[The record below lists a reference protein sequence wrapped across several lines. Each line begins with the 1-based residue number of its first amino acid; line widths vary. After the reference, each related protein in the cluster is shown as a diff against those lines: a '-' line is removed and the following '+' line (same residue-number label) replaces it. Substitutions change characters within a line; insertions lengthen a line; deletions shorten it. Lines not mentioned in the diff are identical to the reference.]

1 MSHSQSE
8 PVSLQPRSSTTAVAA
23 QPAPVPSN
31 LLLLQTVEKTVIN
44 PESSALMQECSDE
57 EDIILEDVRQAT
69 PSQVMPSQPM
79 PTQVIPSQPMPRQ
92 ATMVIWVIE
101 FPKEICKFMYNLH
114 KYPISD
120 RFR

>member
-8 PVSLQPRSSTTAVAA
+8 PVSLQPRSSTTPVAA

-57 EDIILEDVRQAT
+57 EDIILEDGRQAT
-69 PSQVMPSQPM
+69 PSQATPIQAMPNQA
-79 PTQVIPSQPMPRQ
+79 TPRQ
-92 ATMVIWVIE
+92 ANMVIWVIE
-101 FPKEICKFMYNLH
+101 FPKKRYE
-114 KYPISD
+114 
-120 RFR
+120 RA

>member
-8 PVSLQPRSSTTAVAA
+8 PVSLQPRSTTTAAPV
-23 QPAPVPSN
+23 PAPVPSN

-69 PSQVMPSQPM
+69 PSQGMPSQP
-79 PTQVIPSQPMPRQ
+79 TSRQ
-92 ATMVIWVIE
+92 ATMVIWFIE
-101 FPKEICKFMYNLH
+101 FPKEICKIM
-114 KYPISD
+114 
-120 RFR
+120 

>member
-8 PVSLQPRSSTTAVAA
+8 PVSLQPRSSTTSVAA
-23 QPAPVPSN
+23 QQAPVPSN

-69 PSQVMPSQPM
+69 PSQAMPIQA
-79 PTQVIPSQPMPRQ
+79 TPRQ
-92 ATMVIWVIE
+92 ATTVIWVIE
-101 FPKEICKFMYNLH
+101 FPKKIIYQKPSR
-114 KYPISD
+114 KT
-120 RFR
+120 

>member
-23 QPAPVPSN
+23 QPTPVPSN

-57 EDIILEDVRQAT
+57 DDIILEDVRQAT
-69 PSQVMPSQPM
+69 PSQGMPSKPM

-101 FPKEICKFMYNLH
+101 FPKEICKFM
-114 KYPISD
+114 
-120 RFR
+120 

>member
-57 EDIILEDVRQAT
+57 EDIILAHSGRFCQKMFQRHHYCLKAELEGISGAQLLN
-69 PSQVMPSQPM
+69 S
-79 PTQVIPSQPMPRQ
+79 
-92 ATMVIWVIE
+92 
-101 FPKEICKFMYNLH
+101 KFG
-114 KYPISD
+114 
-120 RFR
+120 

>member
-8 PVSLQPRSSTTAVAA
+8 PVSLQPRSSITAVAA

-69 PSQVMPSQPM
+69 PSQGMPSQDM
-79 PTQVIPSQPMPRQ
+79 PSQVTTRQ

-101 FPKEICKFMYNLH
+101 FPKKRY
-114 KYPISD
+114 K
-120 RFR
+120 RA

>member
-69 PSQVMPSQPM
+69 PSQGMPSQPM
-79 PTQVIPSQPMPRQ
+79 PSQVMPSQPMPRQ

-101 FPKEICKFMYNLH
+101 FPKEICKFM
-114 KYPISD
+114 
-120 RFR
+120 

>member
-8 PVSLQPRSSTTAVAA
+8 PVSLQPRSSTTTAVAA
-23 QPAPVPSN
+23 QQAPVPSN

-69 PSQVMPSQPM
+69 PSQGMPSQDM
-79 PTQVIPSQPMPRQ
+79 PSQVTTRQ

-101 FPKEICKFMYNLH
+101 FPKKRY
-114 KYPISD
+114 K
-120 RFR
+120 RA

>member
-8 PVSLQPRSSTTAVAA
+8 PVSLQPRSSTTPVAA
-23 QPAPVPSN
+23 QPPTPVPSN
-31 LLLLQTVEKTVIN
+31 MLLLQTVEKTVIN

-69 PSQVMPSQPM
+69 PSQGM
-79 PTQVIPSQPMPRQ
+79 PSQPMPRQ

-101 FPKEICKFMYNLH
+101 FPKEICKFM
-114 KYPISD
+114 
-120 RFR
+120 

>member
-8 PVSLQPRSSTTAVAA
+8 PVSLQPRSSTTPVAA

-69 PSQVMPSQPM
+69 PSQGMPSQATPSQPM
-79 PTQVIPSQPMPRQ
+79 STQVTPKQ
-92 ATMVIWVIE
+92 ATMVIWVTE
-101 FPKEICKFMYNLH
+101 FPKEIYKIM
-114 KYPISD
+114 
-120 RFR
+120 